1 MANILITGGSRGIG
15 AANVRRLAREGH
27 RVCFV
32 YKESIETAH
41 SLTRVLQAEGCDVI
55 GVQCDV
61 RQSSQVQSVVET
73 MQENW
78 GGVDVLING
87 AGISWNGLLQDMLD
101 AEWLDLFDTNVN
113 GTFYCTRVV
122 LPHMLAQQKGVI
134 INISSI
140 WGSHPGSCEVAYS
153 ATKGAVDAFTRS
165 LAQEVAYSGIRVN
178 AIAPGVVHTDMVEK
192 LGEETNAVLHADMP
206 MHRYANPEEIAGLIS
221 YLISDEAS
229 YITGQVITI
238 AGGFVI

>member
-27 RVCFV
+27 RVCFI

-61 RQSSQVQSVVET
+61 RQPSQVQKVVDT
-73 MQENW
+73 MNNNW

-87 AGISWNGLLQDMLD
+87 AGISWTGLLQDMLD

-113 GTFYCTRVV
+113 GTFYCTRAV

-178 AIAPGVVHTDMVEK
+178 RHRTPVLCTQTWSKSSAKRPTPCSTPTCRCTATPTPKRSPASSATSSATKPAISLDRSSPSP
-192 LGEETNAVLHADMP
+192 AD
-206 MHRYANPEEIAGLIS
+206 L
-221 YLISDEAS
+221 
-229 YITGQVITI
+229 
-238 AGGFVI
+238 